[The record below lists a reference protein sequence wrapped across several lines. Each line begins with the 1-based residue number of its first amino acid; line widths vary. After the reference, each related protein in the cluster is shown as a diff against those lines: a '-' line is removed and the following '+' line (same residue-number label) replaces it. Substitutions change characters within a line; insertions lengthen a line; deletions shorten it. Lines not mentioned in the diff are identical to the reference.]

1 MWGLKG
7 REGAVAVL
15 LLPLQGSSSSG
26 NPARLWQGSS
36 ESSCRSL

>member
-7 REGAVAVL
+7 REGAVVLL

-26 NPARLWQGSS
+26 KLARLWQGSS

>member
-7 REGAVAVL
+7 REGAVVL

-26 NPARLWQGSS
+26 KLARLWQGSS